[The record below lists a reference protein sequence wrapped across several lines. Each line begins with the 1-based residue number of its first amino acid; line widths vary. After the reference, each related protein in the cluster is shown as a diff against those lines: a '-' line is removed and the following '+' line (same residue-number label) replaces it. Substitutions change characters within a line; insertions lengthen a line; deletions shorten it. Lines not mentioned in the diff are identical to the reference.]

1 MKNFEET
8 LKENMKNFVEWATV
22 VTDLLKRNEEL
33 KFNIGAID
41 ELDLALD
48 NLKATN
54 IQMENN

>member
-8 LKENMKNFVEWATV
+8 IKENMENFVEWATV

-33 KFNIGAID
+33 KSNIGAMV

-54 IQMENN
+54 IERGE